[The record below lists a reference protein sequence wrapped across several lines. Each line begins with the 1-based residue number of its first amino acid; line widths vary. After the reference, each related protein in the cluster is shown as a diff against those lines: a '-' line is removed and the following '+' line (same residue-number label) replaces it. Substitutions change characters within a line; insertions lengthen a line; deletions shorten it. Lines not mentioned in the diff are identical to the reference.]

1 MGQAV
6 RSARNVVPTK
16 RDHMTLTIEAEATT
30 EGVTTEETSA
40 AEKETIA
47 IAEEVVSTIAGA
59 EETGKT
65 AEVVIIKTESREPR
79 ILTNM

>member
-1 MGQAV
+1 M

-47 IAEEVVSTIAGA
+47 IAEEVVSTIAGV

-65 AEVVIIKTESREPR
+65 AEVVTIKTESREPR

>member
-1 MGQAV
+1 M

-47 IAEEVVSTIAGA
+47 IVEEVVSTIAGA

-65 AEVVIIKTESREPR
+65 AEVVITKTESREPR
-79 ILTNM
+79 ILTNI

>member
-1 MGQAV
+1 M

-65 AEVVIIKTESREPR
+65 AEVVTIKTESREPR

>member
-1 MGQAV
+1 M

-16 RDHMTLTIEAEATT
+16 RDHMTLTIEAKATT

-40 AEKETIA
+40 AEKETIP
-47 IAEEVVSTIAGA
+47 IVEEVVSTIAGA

>member
-1 MGQAV
+1 M

-47 IAEEVVSTIAGA
+47 IVEEVVSTIAGA

>member
-1 MGQAV
+1 M

-47 IAEEVVSTIAGA
+47 IAEEVVSTIAGV

-65 AEVVIIKTESREPR
+65 AEVVSIKTESREPR